1 MPATAA
7 SYVLAASE
15 GKDIMKER
23 RNFDAAAALWDEE
36 PRRLKLSQDIAA
48 AIKAHVP
55 VSAQW
60 DAMDYGCGT
69 GLVTLQL
76 APHLGSIL
84 GVDSSQGMLDRLT
97 AKIRE
102 LAMTNVS
109 VLRCDLEQGE
119 LPGRDFHLIT
129 SAMTL
134 HHIPEPLQLLQS
146 LRSLLKSGGWIALAD
161 LESEDGSFHDDST
174 GVFHHGFS
182 RDMIMK
188 VLQLAGFQNIAIVT
202 AATVIK
208 GERSYP
214 VFLAAAMAA

>member
-1 MPATAA
+1 
-7 SYVLAASE
+7 
-15 GKDIMKER
+15 MKER

-97 AKIRE
+97 TKISE
-102 LAMTNVS
+102 LAMTNVA

-119 LPGRDFHLIT
+119 LPGRSFDLIT

-134 HHIPEPLQLLQS
+134 HHIPEPLQLLKS
-146 LRSLLKSGGWIALAD
+146 LRGLLKSGGWIALAD
-161 LESEDGSFHDDST
+161 LESEDGSFHDDPT